1 MRRLFPRGAAVP
13 AEVLER
19 AALPRGARVLASAR
33 AEDGTWLLGTRD
45 ALVVVPPEAIDRVVE
60 PFDKVRNRPVETIP
74 WERVA
79 TADWNKDE
87 DRLRVIEVAEYGVV
101 PPAHV
106 LAVPEPGLLL
116 QLVRERVTASIV
128 LQRRVPVGGRRG
140 VTVIARRPPQGSGE
154 TIWAVEL
161 DPGLAPEDPAVREAA
176 ARGLQDAQAE
186 LGFL

>member
-1 MRRLFPRGAAVP
+1 VRRLFPRGAAVP

-45 ALVVVPPEAIDRVVE
+45 ALVVVPAVGTGQVEPDRVVE
-60 PFDKVRNRPVETIP
+60 PVETIP

>member
-1 MRRLFPRGAAVP
+1 MRLFARGAGVP
-13 AEVLER
+13 ADVLER
-19 AALPRGARVLASAR
+19 SMLPRGARVLAWAH

-45 ALVVVPPEAIDRVVE
+45 VLVVVPPDEPDRSVPPLDE
-60 PFDKVRNRPVETIP
+60 LGNRPVETIP

-87 DRLRVIEVAEYGVV
+87 DRLRVTEVAEYGVV
-101 PPAHV
+101 PPTHV
-106 LAVPEPGLLL
+106 LEVREPGLLL

-128 LQRRVPVGGRRG
+128 LQRRVPVSGRRG

-154 TIWAVEL
+154 TTWAVEL

>member
-1 MRRLFPRGAAVP
+1 MRRLFSRGAGVP
-13 AEVLER
+13 ADVLER
-19 AALPRGARVLASAR
+19 VGLPRGARVLASAHAVDR
-33 AEDGTWLLGTRD
+33 TWLLGTRD
-45 ALVVVPPEAIDRVVE
+45 ALVVVPPAQ
-60 PFDKVRNRPVETIP
+60 PVETIP

-87 DRLRVIEVAEYGVV
+87 DRLRVTEVGEYGVV
-101 PPAHV
+101 PPTHV

-128 LQRRVPVGGRRG
+128 LQRRVPVTGRRG

-154 TIWAVEL
+154 TTWAVEL
-161 DPGLAPEDPAVREAA
+161 DPGLAPGDPAVREAA

>member
-1 MRRLFPRGAAVP
+1 MRKLFARGAGVP
-13 AEVLER
+13 AEVLKR

-33 AEDGTWLLGTRD
+33 TQDGTWLLGTRD
-45 ALVVVPPEAIDRVVE
+45 ALVVVPTVEPEEPDRVVG
-60 PFDKVRNRPVETIP
+60 PVETLP

-87 DRLRVIEVAEYGVV
+87 DRLRVTEVAEYGVV
-101 PPAHV
+101 PPTHV
-106 LAVPEPGLLL
+106 LAAPEPGLLL

-128 LQRRVPVGGRRG
+128 LQRRVPVSGRRG
-140 VTVIARRPPQGSGE
+140 VTVIARRAPQGSGG
-154 TIWAVEL
+154 TTWAVEL

>member
-1 MRRLFPRGAAVP
+1 VRRLFARGAGVP
-13 AEVLER
+13 ADVLER
-19 AALPRGARVLASAR
+19 AVLPRGARVLASAH

-45 ALVVVPPEAIDRVVE
+45 LLAVVPPDEPDRSVA
-60 PFDKVRNRPVETIP
+60 RVETIP

-87 DRLRVIEVAEYGVV
+87 DRLRVTEVAEYGIV
-101 PPAHV
+101 PPTHV
-106 LAVPEPGLLL
+106 LEVREPGLLL

-128 LQRRVPVGGRRG
+128 LQRRVPVSGRRG

-154 TIWAVEL
+154 TTWAVEL
-161 DPGLAPEDPAVREAA
+161 DPGLAPEDPVVREAA
-176 ARGLQDAQAE
+176 ARGLRDAQAE

>member
-1 MRRLFPRGAAVP
+1 VRRLFPRGAGVP

-45 ALVVVPPEAIDRVVE
+45 ALVVVAAKD
-60 PFDKVRNRPVETIP
+60 PVETIP

-101 PPAHV
+101 PPTHA

-128 LQRRVPVGGRRG
+128 LQRRVAVAGRRG

-154 TIWAVEL
+154 TTWAVEL
-161 DPGLAPEDPAVREAA
+161 DPGLEPEDPAVREAA

>member
-1 MRRLFPRGAAVP
+1 MRRLFSRGAGVP

-19 AALPRGARVLASAR
+19 VALPRGGRVLASAR
-33 AEDGTWLLGTRD
+33 ALDGTWLLGTRD
-45 ALVVVPPEAIDRVVE
+45 ALVVVPPAAETGREAEPVE
-60 PFDKVRNRPVETIP
+60 PIA

-87 DRLRVIEVAEYGVV
+87 DRLRVTEVAEYGDV
-101 PPAHV
+101 PPTHV
-106 LAVPEPGLLL
+106 VAVPEPGLLL

-128 LQRRVPVGGRRG
+128 LQRRVPVSGSRG
-140 VTVIARRPPQGSGE
+140 VTVIARRPPQGGGE
-154 TIWAVEL
+154 TTWAVEL

-176 ARGLQDAQAE
+176 TRGLEEARAE